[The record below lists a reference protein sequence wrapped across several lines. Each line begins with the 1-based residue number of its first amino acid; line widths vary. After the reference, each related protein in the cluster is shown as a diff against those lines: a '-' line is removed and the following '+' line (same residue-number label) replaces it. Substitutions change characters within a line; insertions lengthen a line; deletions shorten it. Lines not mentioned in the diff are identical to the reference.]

1 MCSTFSQTTFAH
13 FHFHIIIIII
23 FYFLSFLFVI
33 LFYFI
38 CIHTF
43 KINMRNFCDN
53 FLCQRK
59 TCWFAFDSGKEKTKW
74 KLQRL
79 LFIFALGIHFCLR
92 QRKICDC
99 FCLHSFLFY
108 PAHRPCGL
116 NIFTQFKC
124 TPLSYLWVV
133 KLLRYFETS
142 LSVTKCQNF
151 SFQFNL
157 TLSGKV
163 SNFSF
168 KRIFSLN
175 FSSE

>member
-1 MCSTFSQTTFAH
+1 MSTKNLLIRFQ
-13 FHFHIIIIII
+13 I
-23 FYFLSFLFVI
+23 
-33 LFYFI
+33 
-38 CIHTF
+38 
-43 KINMRNFCDN
+43 
-53 FLCQRK
+53 RK
-59 TCWFAFDSGKEKTKW
+59 REKTKW
-74 KLQRL
+74 KLQQL
-79 LFIFALGIHFCLR
+79 LFVFALGIHFCLR

-116 NIFTQFKC
+116 KIFTQFKC

-157 TLSGKV
+157 TLSGNF

-175 FSSE
+175 FQANNFLCGPFLFFRLHIRKARDKLKQKYSRIHFTAS